1 MKVFWLLTKDNYE
14 AGKVRK
20 KYQKLMKLM
29 STSQKCKFPTVKK
42 ALQDIC

>member
-20 KYQKLMKLM
+20 KY
-29 STSQKCKFPTVKK
+29 
-42 ALQDIC
+42 